1 MREGRRLGGV
11 GAGCIMCL
19 CLGHWHS
26 EQFAGSGDVVGT
38 SATGE
43 QAVVSDAMEA
53 LRQHVDEEA
62 ADELARLQ
70 RHGHVAAG
78 PLDPVVLVPER
89 DAGLVG
95 GDEPAVGDRD
105 PVGVAGQIGQHL
117 LRPGERPLAIDE
129 PLVRCSG
136 AR

>member
-53 LRQHVDEEA
+53 LRQHVDQEA
-62 ADELARLQ
+62 PDELVGRQRHRLVPARLCVPKTKSGDDFGFL
-70 RHGHVAAG
+70 RVKSTFGTRGVA
-78 PLDPVVLVPER
+78 VVL
-89 DAGLVG
+89 
-95 GDEPAVGDRD
+95 
-105 PVGVAGQIGQHL
+105 
-117 LRPGERPLAIDE
+117 PLK
-129 PLVRCSG
+129 SG
-136 AR
+136 PT

>member
-1 MREGRRLGGV
+1 SRRRAAIEGLDDAHATAATWTWMREGRRLGGV

-62 ADELARLQ
+62 ADEIAT
-70 RHGHVAAG
+70 HIGHWIRRAS
-78 PLDPVVLVPER
+78 LD
-89 DAGLVG
+89 
-95 GDEPAVGDRD
+95 
-105 PVGVAGQIGQHL
+105 
-117 LRPGERPLAIDE
+117 
-129 PLVRCSG
+129 
-136 AR
+136 